1 MATLLAAAWKF
12 VAFGKAAVNGVCVWG
27 LLPHAARVVAACS
40 YVDSNGY
47 TAAAAAAV
55 VFVILI

>member
-27 LLPHAARVVAACS
+27 LLPHAARVLAACS

-47 TAAAAAAV
+47 TAAAAAV